1 MRRPA
6 VAVGVVCSAVPRGC
20 AAHFRVD
27 GSYGPVACYTDRED
41 ELTVV
46 GTHELV
52 RRVQGRD
59 ELTSTRRWKRAPS
72 SYSAW

>member
-6 VAVGVVCSAVPRGC
+6 VGGTSVQCSAVPGGC

-27 GSYGPVACYTDRED
+27 GSYGPVARYTDGED
-41 ELTVV
+41 ELLTVV

-59 ELTSTRRWKRAPS
+59 ELTSTRR
-72 SYSAW
+72 